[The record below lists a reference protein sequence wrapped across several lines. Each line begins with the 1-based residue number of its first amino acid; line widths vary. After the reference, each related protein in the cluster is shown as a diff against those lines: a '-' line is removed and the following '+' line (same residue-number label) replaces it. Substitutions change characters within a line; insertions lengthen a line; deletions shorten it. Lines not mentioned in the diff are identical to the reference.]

1 MVERKIGDRTL
12 RLVRDDI
19 TDMEVEAFVYDIR
32 PDCQLDAGYGN
43 AIAQRGGKI
52 VQDTLNE
59 IGTVAV
65 GEAVITTAGKMKAK
79 HIIHANGPKFME
91 SQTEDKL
98 RAAAISAMKLAE
110 ANGITQLAFPPM
122 GSGLY
127 QVPLDESARVLVE
140 TVSEHLKGDTI
151 LKEVILVGV
160 DDREI
165 EPFKAQF
172 N

>member
-32 PDCQLDAGYGN
+32 ADGQLDSGYGA
-43 AIAQRGGKI
+43 AITQRGGKI
-52 VQDTLNE
+52 VQEALNDL
-59 IGTVAV
+59 GTVSV

-79 HIIHANGPKFME
+79 FIIHANGPKFME

-98 RAAAISAMKLAE
+98 RAAATSALKLADQ
-110 ANGITQLAFPPM
+110 NGIAQLAFPPM

-127 QVPLDESARVLVE
+127 QVPLDVCARVLVD
-140 TVSEHLKGDTI
+140 TVSDYLKGASV
-151 LKEVILVGV
+151 LKEVFLVAI
-160 DDREI
+160 DDREY
-165 EPFKAQF
+165 EPFMAHF

>member
-1 MVERKIGDRTL
+1 MIERKIGDRAI

-32 PDCQLDAGYGN
+32 PDGQLDSGYGA
-43 AIAQRGGKI
+43 AITQRGGKV
-52 VQDTLNE
+52 VQEALNE
-59 IGTVAV
+59 LSPIAV

-79 HIIHANGPKFME
+79 FIIHANGPKFME

-98 RAAAISAMKLAE
+98 RAATLSALKLADQ
-110 ANGITQLAFPPM
+110 NGIAQLAFPPM

-127 QVPLDESARVLVE
+127 QVPLDMSARIIVDAA
-140 TVSEHLKGDTI
+140 SDYLKEATA
-151 LKEVILVGV
+151 LKEVLVV
-160 DDREI
+160 ALDDREL
-165 EPFKAQF
+165 EPFKATL